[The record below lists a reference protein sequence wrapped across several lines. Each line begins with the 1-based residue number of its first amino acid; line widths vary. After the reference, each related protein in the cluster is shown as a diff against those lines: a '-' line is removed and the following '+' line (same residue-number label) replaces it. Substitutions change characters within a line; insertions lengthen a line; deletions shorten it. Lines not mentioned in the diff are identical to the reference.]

1 MASAAMRAK
10 VMVPSL
16 VGSSRLIICRKS
28 STGVSFL
35 LLLLAGAVRGG
46 GRGAGE
52 GGVVDPAGG
61 LPVVLVAE
69 QGEVVDAGSA
79 GDVVAGQGLGAGL
92 GVGVPGDVVRGRGAG
107 VLPAGPHRQDGE
119 IEWVEDQLDAPPG
132 QGGIDLVAVP
142 CMDTV
147 AVLVTVRHSDQR
159 NA

>member
-1 MASAAMRAK
+1 MASAAVRAK
-10 VMVPSL
+10 VMVRSRG
-16 VGSSRLIICRKS
+16 GSCRLIICRKS

-35 LLLLAGAVRGG
+35 LLLLLAGAVRGG

-52 GGVVDPAGG
+52 SGVVDPAGG

-79 GDVVAGQGLGAGL
+79 GEVAAGQGLGAGL

-119 IEWVEDQLDAPPG
+119 IEWVEDQLDAP
-132 QGGIDLVAVP
+132 
-142 CMDTV
+142 
-147 AVLVTVRHSDQR
+147 
-159 NA
+159 